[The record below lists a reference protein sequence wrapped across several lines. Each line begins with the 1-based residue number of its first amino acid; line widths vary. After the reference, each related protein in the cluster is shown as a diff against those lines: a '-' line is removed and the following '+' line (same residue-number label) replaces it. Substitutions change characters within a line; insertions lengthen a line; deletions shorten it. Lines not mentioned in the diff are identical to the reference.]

1 MLESVSPDVAGSLLH
16 ASECIVAV
24 CTRVQLRDQ
33 ISQHPARSH
42 ARTLARTHT
51 RTHARTH
58 ALALS
63 CMHTCMHERTH
74 AHDPRTLTTHIPTQ
88 RTHTS
93 RALLRAINSDGS
105 DRQLRGML
113 PLMTSR
119 TVHSGCR
126 VAHYART
133 RRQRDRGRRRVLL
146 RGPPRRQQ
154 RRAPARQLHPR
165 ARKMNDSVRDEIWVT
180 VPVTRGPRVFV
191 RTVELSELCLLMC
204 PSPRCGQLPA

>member
-33 ISQHPARSH
+33 ISQHPALARTHARSH
-42 ARTLARTHT
+42 ARTHT
-51 RTHARTH
+51 RTHART
-58 ALALS
+58 LALS
-63 CMHTCMHERTH
+63 CMHPCMHARTH
-74 AHDPRTLTTHIPTQ
+74 AHDPRTLPTHIPTQ

-119 TVHSGCR
+119 TVDSGCR

-133 RRQRDRGRRRVLL
+133 RRQRARGRRRVLL
-146 RGPPRRQQ
+146 ADHRVDNSVELP
-154 RRAPARQLHPR
+154 HVSCITE
-165 ARKMNDSVRDEIWVT
+165 RKMNDSVRDEISVT
-180 VPVTRGPRVFV
+180 VPVTGP
-191 RTVELSELCLLMC
+191 
-204 PSPRCGQLPA
+204 

>member
-1 MLESVSPDVAGSLLH
+1 MLESVSPDVGVSLLH

-33 ISQHPARSH
+33 ISQHPALARTHARSH
-42 ARTLARTHT
+42 ART
-51 RTHARTH
+51 
-58 ALALS
+58 LALS

-74 AHDPRTLTTHIPTQ
+74 AHDPRTLPTHIPTQ

-93 RALLRAINSDGS
+93 RALLRAINSDCS

-119 TVHSGCR
+119 TVDSGCR

-154 RRAPARQLHPR
+154 RRAPARQLHAER
-165 ARKMNDSVRDEIWVT
+165 AN
-180 VPVTRGPRVFV
+180 
-191 RTVELSELCLLMC
+191 
-204 PSPRCGQLPA
+204 

>member
-1 MLESVSPDVAGSLLH
+1 MSDPAVALLIMLESVSPDVAGSLLH

-33 ISQHPARSH
+33 ISQHPA
-42 ARTLARTHT
+42 LARTHARSLA

-58 ALALS
+58 ARTLALS

-74 AHDPRTLTTHIPTQ
+74 AHDPRTLPTHIPTQ

-119 TVHSGCR
+119 TVDSGCR

-154 RRAPARQLHPR
+154 RRAPARQLHHR
-165 ARKMNDSVRDEIWVT
+165 AQNEQIQYVT
-180 VPVTRGPRVFV
+180 KF
-191 RTVELSELCLLMC
+191 LSR
-204 PSPRCGQLPA
+204 SP